1 MLEIL
6 ISSSVLIAVLAL
18 LRRFLRGRIS
28 ARLRYA
34 LWALVLLRLL
44 VPVTTFESKVSVAA
58 AAEPIRVQVQQYSA
72 QREQTVYIPVDM
84 GELPETGEP
93 IEAVARTFVEPLD
106 VARWLWYAGMGAAAL
121 WFLLVNLL
129 MARRLK
135 KDRVYYGTHRSVPV
149 YIVQN
154 IPSPCLFGLLRPA
167 IYLTEPAAADE
178 TQAARILAHEY
189 SHLCHGDLFWAL
201 LRSLCLVIYWF
212 DPFVWW
218 AAALSRRDAELACDE
233 SAIAALGEEQRYEYG
248 RTLLALA
255 TVKLRP
261 GDLLCGA
268 TTMTGGKNSLR
279 ERIEGIAR
287 TKKLSLSL
295 AAAALVI
302 VALTVGC
309 TFSGAQGE
317 ATGPAP
323 TVTPAPV
330 PVPTDGGLIPLNEL
344 PAGYHYGEIG
354 PREVSIWDS
363 KQNVAV
369 GGIVARP
376 TPDLPLHTG
385 VADEDGN
392 IEENNLNEWLKAL
405 GVPEAL
411 DYRFGSMGAGGG
423 VGDLEMIYWTEEAFQ
438 AELGD
443 ISRRHEFFIA
453 GDVVYDVWFDE
464 LLIDHDDIL
473 SILAAMSFP
482 TVLSDSGSD
491 ARSSVSIGGELA
503 EVLKTVEGA
512 SEAYMLYSQY
522 LDDFMDPDPTR
533 WLSWLRIEN
542 DVEKQLNLDNYHPLL
557 SAEILSV
564 EKINDKLFA
573 FVARVQDNTG
583 LPAQSI
589 FNFLV
594 LEPDEGSYVI
604 RNVDGIPEEL
614 SENLDPARYDPQLL
628 MDDGMTALGAPD
640 PEQMAIQATLL
651 DFTNPAFVMVSRD
664 ERYVSDGTAFADM
677 NFEDL
682 LFSTDS
688 WQVDTTPRSDMSRS
702 GTYIALFDGKG
713 SFVIIDAERDEIS
726 FHPQSQFY
734 AAYSI
739 PGVSGSHYYDSLLA
753 WASQLPQMGEDPEPV
768 YMQFLTMALTTD
780 YQGRYS
786 RLAASVPDAAAYE
799 AFYEPF
805 KALCSADC
813 YYTMMLNREIETP
826 DRLAIERGYRI
837 VPLSI
842 EITEVNQARVISA
855 AGAIDRWQHE
865 FTAHCQV
872 TTDEGLTGSATLSGY
887 FLTDAD
893 SADAPVSGFRLTGGT
908 VLNADPAEDIL
919 STAVQTGTES
929 QEITR
934 LTIPAG
940 CSMGQI
946 FQLLEDNGICDKDAL
961 YETAANYAFSYN
973 WLEDLPF
980 GSATRLEGY
989 LFPDTYDFYP
999 GESAVT
1005 VIDRFL
1011 NRFHSTL
1018 TSNMYKQADDLDIS
1032 LHEAVIIASL
1042 IEKEAGAGDDRSLF
1056 SSVIHN
1062 RLDDGWKLQLD
1073 STLHYIKGTS
1083 TFDLTYDD
1091 MEIDSP
1097 YNTYL
1102 YEGLPAGP
1110 ICSPGKASLE
1120 AALNPSSTNY
1130 WYWYAYEGVTHF
1142 FRSDSEFSEF
1152 VAAHP

>member
-84 GELPETGEP
+84 GAHPETGEP
-93 IEAVARTFVEPLD
+93 MEAVGRAYVEPLD
-106 VARWLWYAGMGAAAL
+106 VARWLWYAGMGAVAL

-149 YIVQN
+149 YIAKN

-309 TFSGAQGE
+309 TFSGAQGD

-464 LLIDHDDIL
+464 LLIDHDDII

-604 RNVDGIPEEL
+604 RNVSGIPEEL
-614 SENLDPARYDPQLL
+614 SENLDPSRYDPQLL

-651 DFTNPAFVMVSRD
+651 DFTSPAFVMVSRD

-688 WQVDTTPRSDMSRS
+688 WQVDTAPRSDTSRS

-739 PGVSGSHYYDSLLA
+739 PGVSGSYYYDSLLA
-753 WASQLPQMGEDPEPV
+753 WAETFPDVGEADRASRHED
-768 YMQFLTMALTTD
+768 FLTLAFTTD
-780 YQGRYS
+780 WHGRS
-786 RLAASVPDAAAYE
+786 SVLMATAPDPSNYNE
-799 AFYEPF
+799 FYEPF
-805 KALCSADC
+805 ESLCDTDY
-813 YYTMMLNREIETP
+813 YYTMMLNREVYKL
-826 DRLAIERGYRI
+826 DKLALERGYRLT
-837 VPLSI
+837 PLSI
-842 EITEVNQARVISA
+842 TLDGPTALSETDNRFAFTVELQVSLDSGSEVPGSIS
-855 AGAIDRWQHE
+855 GTIDTTGGE
-865 FTAHCQV
+865 AYVV
-872 TTDEGLTGSATLSGY
+872 T
-887 FLTDAD
+887 
-893 SADAPVSGFRLTGGT
+893 GFQINEGT

-919 STAVQTGTES
+919 GAEMQADTQSG
-929 QEITR
+929 EITR

-946 FQLLEDNGICDKDAL
+946 FYLLEDNGICDKEAL
-961 YETAANYAFSYN
+961 YEAAANHDFSYD
-973 WLEDLPF
+973 WLEELPL
-980 GSATRLEGY
+980 GDATRLEGY

-999 GESAVT
+999 GESAVD

-1083 TFDLTYDD
+1083 TFDLTYED

-1110 ICSPGKASLE
+1110 ICSPGNASLT

-1130 WYWYAYEGVTHF
+1130 WYWYTFEGVTHF
-1142 FRSDSEFSEF
+1142 FSSDSEFSEF
-1152 VAAHP
+1152 AAAHPYE